1 MCFNNHCTCSHI
13 GVWDSILVEGGGG
26 VFSSLNP
33 LSGGFFGE
41 VSDMVRLHGIVCSH
55 VWCVWGSG
63 CGFHGKVGVVC
74 WLTGGMFISLAL
86 G

>member
-1 MCFNNHCTCSHI
+1 MVAFLEKPVTLRACMELSAAC
-13 GVWDSILVEGGGG
+13 LV
-26 VFSSLNP
+26 FLA
-33 LSGGFFGE
+33 
-41 VSDMVRLHGIVCSH
+41 VC
-55 VWCVWGSG
+55 GSG

>member
-1 MCFNNHCTCSHI
+1 MEKS
-13 GVWDSILVEGGGG
+13 
-26 VFSSLNP
+26 
-33 LSGGFFGE
+33 
-41 VSDMVRLHGIVCSH
+41 VRWCYACMELCAAMYGACVC
-55 VWCVWGSG
+55 VCGSG